1 MGMKLLR
8 VMRDFKKNRQPG
20 REGFIEKEESF
31 LMGKLH
37 TLIRLLDVSGNPEM
51 VLGSGNRYHLYI
63 RYTLSCKGISY
74 HLQYYFTRTRKQ
86 KALIIYISSRKIRSI
101 FKTKLAS
108 SGATAPSSGGDENM
122 TKQHK
127 GGIRISSPTCSGT

>member
-1 MGMKLLR
+1 
-8 VMRDFKKNRQPG
+8 
-20 REGFIEKEESF
+20 
-31 LMGKLH
+31 
-37 TLIRLLDVSGNPEM
+37 M

-74 HLQYYFTRTRKQ
+74 HLFHQNQ
-86 KALIIYISSRKIRSI
+86 KTKSIDTYISRKIRSI